1 MAKNSGNTRKKNSEN
16 IKEAQISS
24 NLRATYGDSWNIN
37 NFIKASPYFD
47 EETVYENFKEKYAQ
61 QNPAYGL
68 SQEMDDVDKT
78 FKDLG
83 EDKE

>member
-47 EETVYENFKEKYAQ
+47 EETVYENFKENMHNKIL
-61 QNPAYGL
+61 PMVSHKKWMML
-68 SQEMDDVDKT
+68 IKRLKT
-78 FKDLG
+78 LG
-83 EDKE
+83 RIKK